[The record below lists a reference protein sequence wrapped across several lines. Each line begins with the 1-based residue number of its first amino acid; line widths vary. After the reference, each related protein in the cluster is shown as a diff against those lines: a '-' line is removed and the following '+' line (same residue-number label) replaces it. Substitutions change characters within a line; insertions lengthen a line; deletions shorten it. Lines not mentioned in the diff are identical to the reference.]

1 MPLMS
6 PISTESL
13 SRVILMHSNLEAG
26 NVNRRDRAITED
38 DVTVR
43 VATVPESTVTL
54 FAWIGETW
62 ILTLL
67 LRRLLL
73 LLLLWLLLRLLSL
86 LLLSLSRLR
95 LLCLI
100 HLSRLT
106 RNLTR

>member
-26 NVNRRDRAITED
+26 NVNRRDRVITED
-38 DVTVR
+38 DVAVR

-67 LRRLLL
+67 LRRLL